1 MYKILQLGLIIVT
14 SVTYFPLGAQSSK
27 CATMEIHKKR
37 MLEHPD
43 LKDQMIK
50 NELAT
55 QQWLAAHSA
64 LSRTEKQIIKIPVV
78 FHIIWHDSIEN
89 VSDQQVYSQLDVLNA
104 DYRLMNKDS
113 LPVQHPF
120 HKFVGDAG
128 IAFCLA
134 TIDPNGNPSSG
145 ITRTYTSVTS
155 WQENSLKDIKST
167 ARGGHDN
174 WLPTQY
180 LNIYVVNMQGETLGF
195 ASFPDELVKSPE
207 QDGVVIRYEAFGTIG
222 TAGRKGYETN
232 NKGRTATHEVGHWLN
247 LIHIW
252 GDQMCGDDKVAD
264 TAPAEDEN
272 KFCPTFPQRP
282 NNRCGSDANG
292 EMYMNYMD
300 YVEDSCMVMFTA
312 GQSARMFAAINIFRS
327 SILNSKACMVTSLT
341 EENKS
346 NSGISVYP
354 NPNNGIFTCSI
365 NQPSGTKCTLSLYN
379 YLGEQMKKWH
389 GVASGEIKMDY
400 TDLPSGIYYLM
411 LNEKANSYIQKV
423 VVNK

>member
-27 CATMEIHKKR
+27 CVTMEIHKKR

-89 VSDQQVYSQLDVLNA
+89 VSDRQVYSQLDVLNA

-120 HKFVGDAG
+120 HKFIGDAG
-128 IAFCLA
+128 IEFCLA
-134 TIDPNGNPSSG
+134 TIDPNGNPTSG

-155 WQENSLKDIKST
+155 WLENSLKDIKST
-167 ARGGHDN
+167 AKGGHDN

-195 ASFPDELVKSPE
+195 ASFPDELVMAPE

-222 TAGRKGYETN
+222 TAGAKNFETA

-252 GDQMCGDDKVAD
+252 GDQICGDDKVAD
-264 TAPAEDEN
+264 TAPAVDEN
-272 KFCPTFPQRP
+272 KFCPVFPQRP
-282 NNRCGSDANG
+282 NNKCGSDANG

-300 YVEDSCMVMFTA
+300 YVEDSCMAMFTA
-312 GQSARMFAAINIFRS
+312 GQTARMNAAINMFRS
-327 SILNSKACMVTSLT
+327 SLLNSKACTITSLH
-341 EENKS
+341 EDNKS
-346 NSGISVYP
+346 SLVISVFP
-354 NPNNGIFTCSI
+354 NPNSGIFTCSI
-365 NQPSGTKCTLSLYN
+365 NQTLSSNSALSLYN
-379 YLGEQMKKWH
+379 SLGIEMKKQQVIAY
-389 GVASGEIKMDY
+389 GDIKFNFAEM
-400 TDLPSGIYYLM
+400 PSGIYYLM
-411 LNEKANSYIQKV
+411 LKDKSKSIIQKV
-423 VVNK
+423 IVNK